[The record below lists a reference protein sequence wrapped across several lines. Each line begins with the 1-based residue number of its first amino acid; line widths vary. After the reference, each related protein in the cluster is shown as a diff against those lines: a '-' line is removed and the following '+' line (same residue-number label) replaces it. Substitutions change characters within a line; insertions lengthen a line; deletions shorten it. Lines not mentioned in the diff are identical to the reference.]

1 MFLRVDHMEKYWVI
15 TFLIIS
21 PLLFAGNLP
30 DNSHPNIFGTDWDCD
45 HGYYRS
51 GQKCVKVIVP
61 ENASIDIYGTEW
73 ACNRGYY
80 KSGQKCVKVIVPE
93 NARIDIYGSDWSC
106 NRGFYKS
113 GQKCVKVVVPEN
125 AGIDVYGSGW
135 VCNRGYYKSGQKCVK
150 VIVPENAGIDVY
162 GSGWVCNK
170 GYKKS
175 NNKCIPVTKA
185 ELQKQK
191 ELEQAVI
198 EKMRKRRL
206 QGVSGDDC
214 KTEYKTN
221 AEVCV
226 DITGGDLDC
235 NKSFS
240 GDYYRDCDVVL
251 NYDVKTNYSGGSYL
265 DVEVECNVEIQYKG
279 RETYSTQSDSS
290 SKDESHNLY
299 AHGNESETMRFNF
312 SFSSYKEITSVKISS
327 AKCEIES
334 VNLW

>member
-1 MFLRVDHMEKYWVI
+1 MEKYWVI

-93 NARIDIYGSDWSC
+93 NA
-106 NRGFYKS
+106 
-113 GQKCVKVVVPEN
+113 
-125 AGIDVYGSGW
+125 
-135 VCNRGYYKSGQKCVK
+135 
-150 VIVPENAGIDVY
+150 GIDVY

-221 AEVCV
+221 QARR
-226 DITGGDLDC
+226 
-235 NKSFS
+235 
-240 GDYYRDCDVVL
+240 YRL
-251 NYDVKTNYSGGSYL
+251 NIEK
-265 DVEVECNVEIQYKG
+265 VELRIINNI
-279 RETYSTQSDSS
+279 R
-290 SKDESHNLY
+290 
-299 AHGNESETMRFNF
+299 
-312 SFSSYKEITSVKISS
+312 SSYCHNNK
-327 AKCEIES
+327 
-334 VNLW
+334 